1 MQLSVKERL
10 ILGSNLPQQGDFITM
25 TLAEGLKKKLVF
37 TEEEITAS
45 ELKPITEVKL
55 VEGKPVEINKLAWNL
70 ATPDYDIPLGPKT
83 VEMVK
88 AHLKKL
94 EGDAKLTADMLTLY
108 EKFVGKIVVE
118 D

>member
-10 ILGSNLPQQGDFITM
+10 ILANNLPAQGDFITL
-25 TLAEGLKKKLVF
+25 TLADGLKKKLVF
-37 TEEEITAS
+37 TEEEITACG
-45 ELKPITEVKL
+45 LKSI
-55 VEGKPVEINKLAWNL
+55 EGGRLTWNL
-70 ATPDYDIPLGPKT
+70 TIPDYDIPLGPKT

-88 AHLKKL
+88 THLKKL

-118 D
+118 DV

>member
-1 MQLSVKERL
+1 MQLTVKERL
-10 ILGSNLPQQGDFITM
+10 ILANNLPTQGDFITL

-37 TEEEITAS
+37 TEEEITAAG
-45 ELKPITEVKL
+45 LKT
-55 VEGKPVEINKLAWNL
+55 VEGSRLTWNP

-94 EGDAKLTADMLTLY
+94 EEHNPPMLTTDMLTLY
-108 EKFVGKIVVE
+108 EKFVGKMVVE
-118 D
+118 DV

>member
-10 ILGSNLPQQGDFITM
+10 ILGNNLPAQGDFITL

-37 TEEEITAS
+37 TEEEITACD
-45 ELKPITEVKL
+45 LGTPKKPDGTPDLGKL
-55 VEGKPVEINKLAWNL
+55 TWNQT
-70 ATPDYDIPLGPKT
+70 TPDYDIPMGSKT

-88 AHLKKL
+88 VHLKKL
-94 EGDAKLTADMLTLY
+94 EQEAKLTADMLTLY

-118 D
+118 DV